1 MFWDFGLTYLLQK
14 DKLGSNM
21 KVIKLLI
28 LTDTR
33 VGIPGGSERH
43 LYNFLSN
50 ISHRFEVKVVQLN
63 PTPNS
68 FLADGA
74 LPGRTQV
81 ELISMPLQSL
91 FSMRGMK
98 VLYNLSKIIRDFRPD
113 IVVSYHEKSDILNF
127 LLSRVS
133 ICRFV
138 SVSSKRDMG
147 LKLTGKL
154 GTLIK
159 KINPYFNLVTAPSK
173 SIVEK
178 YVADYGV
185 DQNKQAVI
193 LNGVDLKKYCR
204 LSGKSREE
212 LRRNLGLNP
221 QRIVL
226 ISIGWLRQGK
236 GHEFTIR
243 ALAKL
248 PAERYQLV
256 ILGEGP
262 DRDRLEEL
270 VDTLKLQDAVVMPG
284 MQKNVNEWLSV
295 ADVAISASLSEG
307 LSNALV
313 EAMASGLPIVAT
325 DVGGNPEV
333 VLNGHNGYLVPPE
346 NDQCLYEAIT
356 EIVKPKTFDLF
367 GENARTRAENSFSI
381 GAMVEKLETTYER
394 LVVSHHD

>member
-1 MFWDFGLTYLLQK
+1 MCWGFGLTYLLPK

-68 FLADGA
+68 FLSDGA
-74 LPGRTQV
+74 LPGKAQV
-81 ELISMPLQSL
+81 KLISMPLQSL
-91 FSMRGMK
+91 FSMRGIK
-98 VLYNLSKIIRDFRPD
+98 VLFDLVKITKGFEPH

-127 LLSRVS
+127 LLSRLPGS
-133 ICRFV
+133 HFS

-159 KINPYFNLVTAPSK
+159 RINPYFNLVTAPSN

-185 DQNKQAVI
+185 DQGKQSVV
-193 LNGVDLKKYCR
+193 LNGVDLKKYGR
-204 LSGKSREE
+204 LSGSARDD
-212 LRRNLGLNP
+212 LRRRLGLNP
-221 QRIVL
+221 QRTLL

-248 PAERYQLV
+248 PAERFQLV

-270 VDTLKLQDAVVMPG
+270 VNTLGLQDAVVMPG
-284 MQKNVNEWLSV
+284 MQKNVHEWLSV

-325 DVGGNPEV
+325 AVGGNPEV
-333 VLNGHNGYLVPPE
+333 VLNGYNGYLVPAE
-346 NDQCLYEAIT
+346 NEQSLYEAIT
-356 EIVKPKTFDLF
+356 DIVKPEIFGLF
-367 GENARTRAENSFSI
+367 GENARERAEHSFSI
-381 GAMVEKLETTYER
+381 EAMVDKLEATYER
-394 LVVSHHD
+394 LLVSHHD